1 MTLSKPKAVLFDLDG
16 TFLDSAPD
24 FLWVVNHLREK
35 YGFPQLA
42 EETIRQQ
49 VSNGGS
55 ALTEICFEISRD
67 SLHEDHGF
75 AEKLAILLDC
85 YQTHL
90 GVTSGMFKGIPE
102 LIAYCEQSDIA
113 WGIVTNKPRRFT
125 DPLLEN
131 LKINCPLV
139 ICPDDVNTPKPDPEA
154 LLLAAKRLNLAP
166 ETCWYV
172 GDHIRDIEASRAAK
186 MPAIAVSYGYIEK
199 DDDIQS
205 WNADV
210 IIDQADQIISLIQQA
225 Q

>member
-1 MTLSKPKAVLFDLDG
+1 MTLTSPKAVLFDLDG

-55 ALTEICFEISRD
+55 ALTEICFEISR
-67 SLHEDHGF
+67 EDDGF
-75 AEKLAILLDC
+75 PEKLAILLDC

-102 LIAYCEQSDIA
+102 LIAFCQQSDIA

-139 ICPDDVNTPKPDPEA
+139 ICPDDVTTPKPNPES

-166 ETCWYV
+166 EECWYV
-172 GDHIRDIEASRAAK
+172 GDHIRDIEASHAAN
-186 MPAIAVSYGYIEK
+186 MPAIAVSYGYIE
-199 DDDIQS
+199 DDDNINS

-210 IIDQADQIISLIQQA
+210 IVDHAEEIISLIQQTS
-225 Q
+225 